1 MARTIVESIEA
12 EYRRYKAL
20 ADGALAQVS
29 DEEIC
34 RADSAGDNAIV
45 AIVWHL
51 SGNLA
56 SRFENFRTGDGEKS
70 WRDRE
75 SEFDGRQVTREEW
88 NAQWNRGWDALFGAI
103 APLADAD
110 LDATVTIRRQPLRI
124 DQALLRSVTHAAY
137 HVGQIVY
144 LAKQFRGAAWK
155 SLSIPRGMSE
165 AYNQSPA
172 NERAEAHAAALRNLT
187 RPPEG

>member
-1 MARTIVESIEA
+1 MARTIVESIEG

-20 ADGALAQVS
+20 GEGAMAQVTDAELCATDS
-29 DEEIC
+29 DT
-34 RADSAGDNAIV
+34 DNVIV

-51 SGNLA
+51 AGNLA
-56 SRFENFRTGDGEKS
+56 SRFEDFRTSDGEKP

-75 SEFDGRQVTREEW
+75 SEFDRRQISREEVMGH
-88 NAQWNRGWDALFGAI
+88 WNRGWTTLFDAI
-103 APLADAD
+103 APLQDAD
-110 LDATVTIRRQPLRI
+110 LEATVTIRRQPLRI

-144 LAKQFRGAAWK
+144 LAKKFRGSDWQ

-165 AYNQSPA
+165 EYNRRPA
-172 NERAEAHAAALRNLT
+172 NETANAHTVAMRGRL
-187 RPPEG
+187 GS